1 MENQKINY
9 KLKIK
14 EKNKRKIN
22 RNNRALNILISLM
35 FIGFIAIVI
44 IFNILK
50 VDKTFS
56 EEENRTLAT
65 MPNFS
70 IKSFLSGYFTRE
82 YTKYVEDNFAGKK
95 GFVSIKAN
103 LENLEGKTESNSIF
117 IGKDGQLLE
126 KFKEGSQEE
135 TTAKTSAINSFYE
148 RHRNLN
154 TSFMLT
160 PTATKILEESLPK
173 YAPND
178 DELDYINNVFS
189 GLNNNINT
197 INPYEALIQNKND
210 YIFYKTDHHWTSKGA
225 YIAYTAMCET
235 LGLTPEPIDN
245 FNVVN
250 VTNSFHGSLSS
261 KTGIKG
267 KKSDSIDV
275 YIPKESDFVVNY
287 VNEQKKSTSLFDSE
301 YLDKKD
307 KYEVFTGGN
316 HPLINIKTLGDPN
329 KRLLIIKDSYAN
341 CFIPF
346 LTSHY
351 GEINVVDL
359 RYYYDDLDKLIEN
372 REITDV
378 LFLYNTNTFN
388 SDDSILNI
396 GN

>member
-14 EKNKRKIN
+14 EKNKRKFK
-22 RNNRALNILISLM
+22 RNNRALNILMSLV
-35 FIGFIAIVI
+35 FIGFITIVI

-50 VDKTFS
+50 VDQTFS

-65 MPNFS
+65 MPKFT
-70 IKSFLSGYFTRE
+70 IKSFLSGDFTKE

-95 GFVSIKAN
+95 GFVSIKTN
-103 LENLEGKTESNSIF
+103 LEKLEGKDEINSIF
-117 IGKDGQLLE
+117 IGNNGQLFE
-126 KFKEGSQEE
+126 RFTEGSSEE
-135 TTAKTSAINSFYE
+135 IDSKIDAINSFYE
-148 RHRNLN
+148 SHSNLN

-160 PTATKILEESLPK
+160 PTATKLLEEKLPK

-178 DELDYINNVFS
+178 DELEYINKIFS
-189 GLNNNINT
+189 GLNDNIIT
-197 INPYEALIQNKND
+197 INPYDALNQNKNE

-225 YIAYTAMCET
+225 YIAYTVMCES
-235 LGLTPEPIDN
+235 LGLTPSSIDE
-245 FNVVN
+245 FDVIN
-250 VTNSFHGSLSS
+250 VTNSFYGSLSS
-261 KTGIKG
+261 KVGVKG
-267 KKSDSIDV
+267 KTVDSIDV
-275 YIPKESDFVVNY
+275 YVPKESDIVVNY
-287 VNEQKKSTSLFDSE
+287 VTEQKKSTSLFDSTF
-301 YLDKKD
+301 LDKKD

-329 KRLLIIKDSYAN
+329 KKLLVIKDSYAN
-341 CFIPF
+341 CFLPF

-378 LFLYNTNTFN
+378 LFLYNANTFN
-388 SDDSILNI
+388 TDDSILNI